1 MKNYLLY
8 VRLLKESIL
17 FSYHALILN
26 KLRTILSLLGITI
39 GIFAMISV
47 FTMVDTMENSIRDGV
62 ASLGDDVVYVQKWP
76 WVPEG
81 GDGEYAWWKY
91 FQRPEVSYN
100 DYKLLKARMVNAE
113 AIAFIASG
121 SRNSRYL
128 NNSMENTEILATTT
142 GYDQIASLK
151 IEQGRYF
158 TNSEIES
165 GKNFAVLGNN
175 VATNLF
181 GNANP
186 IGKAFKLGDYKC
198 LVAGVLKKEGEG
210 IFGNGADNQIIV
222 PLLFGRK
229 MININGEGSN
239 SYIMTCPKLN
249 VDIETLKDELISG
262 MRSVRRLRPKEDADF
277 SLNESSLLNSSLEGL
292 FQILNVSGA
301 VIGGFSILVGGF
313 SIANIM
319 FVSVRERTPIIGI
332 QKSLGAKNSFILFQF
347 LSESVILCVTGGIF
361 GLLLIYLISVIAS
374 SVADIELIL
383 SFKNILYGMGISVTI
398 GLISGIVPA
407 YMAAK
412 LDPVEAIR
420 SN

>member
-1 MKNYLLY
+1 
-8 VRLLKESIL
+8 LLKESIL
-17 FSYHALILN
+17 FSYNALILN

-62 ASLGDDVVYVQKWP
+62 ASLGNDVVYVQKWP

-81 GDGEYAWWKY
+81 GGKEYAWWKY
-91 FQRPEVSYN
+91 FQRPEVSLN
-100 DYKLLKARMVNAE
+100 DYKLLKDRLTHAAAITFAAE
-113 AIAFIASG
+113 G
-121 SRNSRYL
+121 SRTSKYLTNSIEDTKV
-128 NNSMENTEILATTT
+128 MATTT

-165 GKNFAVLGNN
+165 GKNLAVIGSN

-181 GNANP
+181 INANP
-186 IGKAFKLGDYKC
+186 IGKAFKIGDYKC
-198 LVAGVLKKEGEG
+198 YVAGVLEKEGEG

-229 MININGEGSN
+229 IININESDT
-239 SYIMTCPKLN
+239 YIMTCPKPN
-249 VDIETLKDELISG
+249 IDIETLKDELVSG
-262 MRSVRRLRPKEDADF
+262 MRSVRRLRPKEDVDF
-277 SLNESSLLNSSLEGL
+277 ALNESSLLNSSLEGL

-319 FVSVRERTPIIGI
+319 FVSVRERTPLIGI

-347 LSESVILCVTGGIF
+347 LSESVILCITGGIF
-361 GLLLIYLISVIAS
+361 GLLLIYIISLIANA
-374 SVADIELIL
+374 VADVEMVL
-383 SFKNILYGMGISVTI
+383 SLKNILYGMGISVTI
-398 GLISGIVPA
+398 GLISGIIPA

>member
-1 MKNYLLY
+1 LKNFSLYL
-8 VRLLKESIL
+8 RLLKESIL
-17 FSYHALILN
+17 FSYNALILN

-39 GIFAMISV
+39 GIFAIISV

-100 DYKLLKARMVNAE
+100 DYKLLKERVPNAQ
-113 AIAFIASG
+113 AITFAAGG
-121 SRNSRYL
+121 SKTSKYL
-128 NNSMENTEILATTT
+128 TSSMENTQIMSTTA
-142 GYDQIASLK
+142 GYDQIATLK
-151 IEQGRYF
+151 IEQGRYL
-158 TNSEIES
+158 TNAEIES
-165 GKNFAVLGNN
+165 GKNFAVIGNN

-181 GNANP
+181 ASANP
-186 IGKAFKLGDYKC
+186 IGKAFKIGDFKC
-198 LVAGVLKKEGEG
+198 IVAGVLEKEGEG
-210 IFGNGADNQIIV
+210 IFGNSADNQVIL

-229 MININGEGSN
+229 IININESDT
-239 SYIMTCPKLN
+239 YIMACPKPN
-249 VDIETLKDELISG
+249 IDIEILKDELISG

-277 SLNESSLLNSSLEGL
+277 SLNESSLLNTSLEGL
-292 FQILNVSGA
+292 FQILNISGA

-347 LSESVILCVTGGIF
+347 LSESVILCITGGLI
-361 GLLLIYLISVIAS
+361 GLILIYIITIVAN
-374 SVADIELIL
+374 SVADLEMVL
-383 SFKNILYGMGISVTI
+383 SLKNILYGLGISIAI

-407 YMAAK
+407 YMAAR
-412 LDPVEAIR
+412 LDPVDAIR